1 MSKYQKVVYDGRMSS
16 YQKYGTSF
24 KKVQFEKD
32 PFNSYQNFLY
42 KRALFGLAVY
52 QQDELEK
59 MHWDK
64 KRRIQKVH
72 ERAQSVLN
80 LWKQQISTNMV
91 GGLLSSMF
99 HHSSFIKELNEKFA
113 SEQDEQYISMIDF
126 KSLGVSKQHIVS
138 KLIDEKILPKNFYQ
152 LTDAQWNT
160 SA

>member
-16 YQKYGTSF
+16 YQKYGASF

-64 KRRIQKVH
+64 KRRIEKVH
-72 ERAQSVLN
+72 ERAQKVLN
-80 LWKQQISTNMV
+80 LWKQEMSNQWLGAILSTV
-91 GGLLSSMF
+91 F
-99 HHSSFIKELNEKFA
+99 HHSSLVKELNEKFGC
-113 SEQDEQYISMIDF
+113 ETDDQYISKVDF
-126 KSLGVSKQHIVS
+126 KSLGVSKQQVVE
-138 KLIDEKILPKNFYQ
+138 KLIQEKILPANFYQ
-152 LTDAQWNT
+152 LTGE
-160 SA
+160 